1 MMIGEIGDVKLKVC
15 HFKRRS
21 TGNSTGN
28 GDYDIL
34 TQQDNVSYTSN
45 FANFR
50 HCKMVDPLI
59 THILGKNQEL
69 LCFLTFVVAKNC
81 KIT

>member
-1 MMIGEIGDVKLKVC
+1 MLNQKSVILKGVVLEIV
-15 HFKRRS
+15 H
-21 TGNSTGN
+21 
-28 GDYDIL
+28 GDYNIL

-59 THILGKNQEL
+59 THILGKNQEF
-69 LCFLTFVVAKNC
+69 LCFFDICRSQKLQNHI
-81 KIT
+81 KIRH